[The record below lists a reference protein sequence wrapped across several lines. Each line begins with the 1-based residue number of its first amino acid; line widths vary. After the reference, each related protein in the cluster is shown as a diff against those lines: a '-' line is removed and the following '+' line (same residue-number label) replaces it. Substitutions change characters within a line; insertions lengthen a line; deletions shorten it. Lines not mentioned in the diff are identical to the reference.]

1 MFIQR
6 MLIFIVGVFIF
17 ASISSYS
24 QGAREWRDPSPHRV
38 LFVTVE
44 DGVQLEVLD
53 WGGSGK
59 SAVLLA
65 GIPDTAHAFD
75 DFGPVLKRIFHV
87 YGVTRRGFGGS
98 SVPASGYDFP
108 RLAMDVIRVI
118 DELDLDRPVIVGHSA
133 AGEEMNIL
141 GARYMGKIAG
151 LVYLDAAFN
160 RADRSEDYDSMA
172 RTLPRA
178 PNPQA
183 VDLASVS
190 ALRAFQKRVWGTAQ
204 PVAQIRGRYTI
215 NGDGS
220 LSPDPGPPPVVRQA
234 ITKVMQQTATAYNPE
249 PIRIPAV
256 ALYAVPKSVSDLMR
270 PWYNAN
276 DPAIQDNVAKL
287 LVLARESCARHAQ
300 WFQKLA
306 SGSRVAEIA
315 GDHYLFL
322 SNPDEVLREID
333 IFMSTLK

>member
-6 MLIFIVGVFIF
+6 MLIIIASVFVF
-17 ASISSYS
+17 VSVSGYS
-24 QGAREWRDPSPHRV
+24 QDAREWRDPSPHRV

-59 SAVLLA
+59 SIILLA

-75 DFGPVLKRIFHV
+75 DFGLVLKSSFHV

-108 RLAMDVIRVI
+108 RMAMDILRVI
-118 DELDLDRPVIVGHSA
+118 DELHLDRPVIAGHSA
-133 AGEEMNIL
+133 AGEEMHIL
-141 GARYMGKIAG
+141 GARYSGKIAG

-160 RADRSEDYDSMA
+160 RADGSEDYDSVA
-172 RTLPRA
+172 RILPRA

-183 VDLASVS
+183 SDLASVY
-190 ALRAFQKRVWGTAQ
+190 ALQAFQKRVWGTAQ
-204 PVAQIRGRYTI
+204 PMAQIRGRYTI

-220 LSPDPGPPPVVRQA
+220 LSPAAGPSPVVRQA
-234 ITKVMQQTATAYNPE
+234 ITKAMQQTMTAYNPD
-249 PIRIPAV
+249 PIRVPAV
-256 ALYAVPKSVSDLMR
+256 ALYAVPKSISDLMR
-270 PWYNAN
+270 PWYNAD

-287 LVLARESCARHAQ
+287 LVLARESYARHAQ

-306 SGSRVAEIA
+306 PGSRVAEIA

-322 SNPDEVLREID
+322 SNPNEVLREINT
-333 IFMSTLK
+333 FMSALK

>member
-6 MLIFIVGVFIF
+6 MLIIIVGVFVLV
-17 ASISSYS
+17 SISGYS
-24 QGAREWRDPSPHRV
+24 QDAKEWRDPSPHRV

-44 DGVQLEVLD
+44 DGVRLEVLD

-59 SAVLLA
+59 SIILLA
-65 GIPDTAHAFD
+65 GIPDTAHTFD
-75 DFGPVLKRIFHV
+75 DFGPVLKSTFHV

-98 SVPASGYDFP
+98 SVPTSGYDFP
-108 RLAMDVIRVI
+108 RMAMDVIRVI
-118 DELDLDRPVIVGHSA
+118 DELHLDRPVIAGHSA
-133 AGEEMNIL
+133 AGEEMHIL
-141 GARYMGKIAG
+141 GARYLDKIAG

-160 RADRSEDYDSMA
+160 RADGSEDYDSVA

-183 VDLASVS
+183 SDLASVS
-190 ALRAFQKRVWGTAQ
+190 ALQAFQKRVWGTAQ
-204 PVAQIRGRYTI
+204 PVAQIRNRYTI
-215 NGDGS
+215 DGDES
-220 LSPDPGPPPVVRQA
+220 LSPAPGPPPVVRQA
-234 ITKVMQQTATAYNPE
+234 IAKALQQTATAFNPD
-249 PIRIPAV
+249 PIRITAV

-270 PWYNAN
+270 SWYSAD
-276 DPAIQDNVAKL
+276 DPAIKDNVAKL
-287 LVLARESCARHAQ
+287 LVLARESYARHAQ

-322 SNPDEVLREID
+322 SNPDEVRREID
-333 IFMSTLK
+333 TFMSAPK